1 MGQFVRFMRFCNR
14 RWVKWPTV
22 IVFLTAI
29 TVAHFVMADKYGD
42 SPNAPTWEFTIT
54 LHAAMLVP
62 AEQRNDIPPIHGQ
75 TALFMSLHIPLD
87 TQRLRAVALIA
98 NVLPTMHVG

>member
-22 IVFLTAI
+22 IV
-29 TVAHFVMADKYGD
+29 

-54 LHAAMLVP
+54 LHAAMLV
-62 AEQRNDIPPIHGQ
+62 AAAIIIVFYKKRIKRKLMEYGKD
-75 TALFMSLHIPLD
+75 
-87 TQRLRAVALIA
+87 
-98 NVLPTMHVG
+98 

>member
-1 MGQFVRFMRFCNR
+1 MTESMMGQFVRFMRFCNR

-42 SPNAPTWEFTIT
+42 SPNAPYNYAARR
-54 LHAAMLVP
+54 HAGCCGNYYSILQ
-62 AEQRNDIPPIHGQ
+62 ETYQ
-75 TALFMSLHIPLD
+75 T
-87 TQRLRAVALIA
+87 
-98 NVLPTMHVG
+98 

>member
-1 MGQFVRFMRFCNR
+1 MTESMMGQFVRFMRFCNR

-42 SPNAPTWEFTIT
+42 SPNAPTWEFTLRCT
-54 LHAAMLVP
+54 
-62 AEQRNDIPPIHGQ
+62 PPCW
-75 TALFMSLHIPLD
+75 L
-87 TQRLRAVALIA
+87 LRQL
-98 NVLPTMHVG
+98 L

>member
-1 MGQFVRFMRFCNR
+1 MTESMMGQFVRFMRFCNR

-42 SPNAPTWEFTIT
+42 LGVYNYAARR
-54 LHAAMLVP
+54 HAGCCGNYYSILQ
-62 AEQRNDIPPIHGQ
+62 ETYQ
-75 TALFMSLHIPLD
+75 T
-87 TQRLRAVALIA
+87 
-98 NVLPTMHVG
+98 

>member
-1 MGQFVRFMRFCNR
+1 MTESMMGQFVRFMRFCNR

-54 LHAAMLVP
+54 LHAAAGCCGNYYSILQ
-62 AEQRNDIPPIHGQ
+62 ETYQ
-75 TALFMSLHIPLD
+75 T
-87 TQRLRAVALIA
+87 
-98 NVLPTMHVG
+98 

>member
-1 MGQFVRFMRFCNR
+1 MMGQFVRFMRLLQPA
-14 RWVKWPTV
+14 VGEMADS

-54 LHAAMLVP
+54 LHAAMLV
-62 AEQRNDIPPIHGQ
+62 AAAIIIVSTRNV
-75 TALFMSLHIPLD
+75 S
-87 TQRLRAVALIA
+87 
-98 NVLPTMHVG
+98 NVN

>member
-1 MGQFVRFMRFCNR
+1 MTESMMGQFVRFRRFCNR

-54 LHAAMLVP
+54 LHAAMLV
-62 AEQRNDIPPIHGQ
+62 AAAIIIVFYKKRIKRKLMEYGKD
-75 TALFMSLHIPLD
+75 
-87 TQRLRAVALIA
+87 
-98 NVLPTMHVG
+98 